1 VRLADFQFQHIGTAV
16 VRAVHEQLGDG
27 IACFLLSRPCR
38 EFKYFA
44 AIERVLEENRLGSG
58 RRRLCW
64 RWQRCGWRSLYH
76 RRGDRLRLSAQ
87 VRHATQRCQHGG
99 KGRANQDT

>member
-1 VRLADFQFQHIGTAV
+1 

-38 EFKYFA
+38 EFKHLA
-44 AIERVLEENRLGSG
+44 VIERVLEENRFCSG

-64 RWQRCGWRSLYH
+64 RWRRCGRRSLYY
-76 RRGDRLRLSAQ
+76 RRGDRLRLGAQ
-87 VRHATQRCQHGG
+87 VRHATQRYQHGG
-99 KGRANQDT
+99 KSRADQDT